1 MLCLNLYSRR
11 WLKPRRNLV
20 ISLIHFGLW
29 QLQTP
34 FGLGRMNFKILFLK
48 KPTLSELR
56 FLKKLCFVEVMLCF
70 GVSCQISGI

>member
-11 WLKPRRNLV
+11 WLKPRHNLV